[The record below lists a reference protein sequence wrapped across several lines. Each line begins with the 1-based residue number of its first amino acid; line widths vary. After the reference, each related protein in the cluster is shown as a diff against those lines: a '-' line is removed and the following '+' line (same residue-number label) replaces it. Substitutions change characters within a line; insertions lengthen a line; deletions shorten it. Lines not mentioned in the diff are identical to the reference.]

1 MDAPESTVGPPP
13 PPIPPP
19 EPRPWGFWLT
29 LVFSIFVYGVFTVV
43 QIPVAFVAVA
53 FWAIVHQGSNVR
65 AYAETL
71 GSNGL
76 FIAVSTCVAVPVCVG
91 ATLLLVWARNYIGFR
106 DYLAL
111 RRVGVLRV
119 IGWMILTVV
128 CVFGTD
134 YIRTALGEPPIPGEI
149 TKWFETAGFAPLL
162 WFTIALAAPVFEE
175 VLFRGFMFRGFA
187 ASPAGVPGAI
197 VLTALLWAVAH
208 LGEYGIVDVSAV
220 FTLGLLLGLARART
234 GSLYVPLAMHVL
246 NNTIST
252 IQIEFAL
259 H

>member
-1 MDAPESTVGPPP
+1 MDTPETTDGPSPLP
-13 PPIPPP
+13 VATP

-29 LVFSIFVYGVFTVV
+29 LVFSLFVYFVFTIV
-43 QIPVAFVAVA
+43 QIPVAFLAVAV
-53 FWAIVHQGSNVR
+53 WAVRHQGSDPH
-65 AYAETL
+65 AYAAAL

-76 FIAVSTCVAVPVCVG
+76 FIAVSTCVAVPVCV
-91 ATLLLVWARNYIGFR
+91 ATTILLAWARKHIGIR

-119 IGWMILTVV
+119 IGWTILTVV

-134 YIRTALGEPPIPGEI
+134 YIRAALGEPPIPGEI

-162 WFTIALAAPVFEE
+162 WFTIALAAPIFEE
-175 VLFRGFMFRGFA
+175 VLFRGFMFRGIA

-220 FTLGLLLGLARART
+220 FTLGLLLGIARART
-234 GSLYVPLAMHVL
+234 SSLYVPFAMHVL

-259 H
+259 R